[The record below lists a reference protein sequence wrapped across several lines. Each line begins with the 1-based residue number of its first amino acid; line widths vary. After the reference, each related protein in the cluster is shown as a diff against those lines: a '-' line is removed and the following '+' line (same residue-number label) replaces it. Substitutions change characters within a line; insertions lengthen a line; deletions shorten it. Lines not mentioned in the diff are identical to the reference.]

1 MKKLIIAMILSVSLL
16 AKPAKADAGLIT
28 VFVATFVTYFAIHYA
43 AIGIAKAV
51 ARDNNAS
58 PQQSQ

>member
-1 MKKLIIAMILSVSLL
+1 MKKLIIATMLSIGLL

-51 ARDNNAS
+51 AHDNNVS
-58 PQQSQ
+58 SQQSQ